1 MGLSGC
7 IFLVCGW
14 VKPTSPTWCSFPK
27 AANAEVVLVYK
38 YRVYSLNQLQPL
50 LEQGHPELVAR
61 TMSGWLLNISKDRDC
76 TASLGSLLQRL
87 TTLAVKKGDFSLATS
102 RTKQLELSGQQ
113 QGSQSQGKTWITAES
128 FNGAAFLPV
137 YPLKWL
143 ALNFSLSF
151 FAAASP
157 SSGVSPLRC
166 LFFPRP
172 QCACLFLCISKYTYQ
187 VSWMK
192 SQSSTCGYLC

>member
-7 IFLVCGW
+7 IFLTHGW

-50 LEQGHPELVAR
+50 LEQGHPELVSR
-61 TMSGWLLNISKDRDC
+61 TMSGWLLNISKDGDC

-87 TTLAVKKGDFSLATS
+87 TTLAVKKGDFSPTTS
-102 RTKQLELSGQQ
+102 RTKWLELSGQQ

-137 YPLKWL
+137 YLRFLLGGTTVPLVPNKMIPD
-143 ALNFSLSF
+143 SF
-151 FAAASP
+151 L
-157 SSGVSPLRC
+157 VLKER
-166 LFFPRP
+166 L
-172 QCACLFLCISKYTYQ
+172 ISVPMSKETGC
-187 VSWMK
+187 
-192 SQSSTCGYLC
+192 SSTKPGLGKLTV